1 MTSHLLFT
9 RSAFAALNGV
19 QVEGVLT
26 AVMDKL
32 AAQGSPRQIA
42 NFLRMEGI
50 QGNPGRA
57 YQCPVAMYG
66 NRALG
71 IRDDELQVVMA
82 NLTHICV
89 PLIAVRIPTPY
100 EVRNFMKNF
109 DHTPRQFAPLV
120 RTPWRH

>member
-1 MTSHLLFT
+1 VTSHLLFT

-19 QVEGVLT
+19 QVESVLS
-26 AVMDKL
+26 AAMDKL
-32 AAQGSPRQIA
+32 AAQGSPNQIA
-42 NFLRMEGI
+42 NFFRTEGI

-82 NLTHICV
+82 NMTHVCV
-89 PLIAVRIPTPY
+89 PLISVRIPTPY

-109 DHTPRQFAPLV
+109 DHAPGQFHTLMRIPR
-120 RTPWRH
+120 WH